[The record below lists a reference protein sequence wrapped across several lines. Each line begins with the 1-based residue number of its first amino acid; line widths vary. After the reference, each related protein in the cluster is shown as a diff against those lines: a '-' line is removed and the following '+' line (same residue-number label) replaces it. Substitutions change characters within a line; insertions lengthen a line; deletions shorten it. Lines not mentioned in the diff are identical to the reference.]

1 MLSPLGQVRQISV
14 GNKKAKSHWQYHW
27 YCAMYVLFDMIRK
40 ANVYPHDPFTG
51 KGHHLYLSLI
61 LRTYDLSA
69 VADPGKG
76 PGGPHPLIF
85 RPKWGPKGRKNQG
98 LDDPLPPPPPYPKV
112 WIRHCLV
119 CESNAHPRKFGNHV
133 TVHCPIDRPSFAPQA
148 HQYNVT
154 QSTGMATQ
162 MQRKKIACPPELLVI
177 KTTTTTTKSRLSTLF
192 LIFTLMRITEKELG
206 RRISLEEKHKNF
218 IAAVRKWEMLAARW
232 KWAAVKK

>member
-1 MLSPLGQVRQISV
+1 MFIRMIRLQGKDITFIHHWFYEPTTSPQWRIQGRGPGARPPLFLGQSETRRAE
-14 GNKKAKSHWQYHW
+14 K
-27 YCAMYVLFDMIRK
+27 IR
-40 ANVYPHDPFTG
+40 VWMTPP
-51 KGHHLYLSLI
+51 
-61 LRTYDLSA
+61 
-69 VADPGKG
+69 
-76 PGGPHPLIF
+76 
-85 RPKWGPKGRKNQG
+85 
-98 LDDPLPPPPPYPKV
+98 PPPPPYPKV

-133 TVHCPIDRPSFAPQA
+133 TVHCPSDRPSFAPQA

-192 LIFTLMRITEKELG
+192 LMFTLMRITEKELG

>member
-1 MLSPLGQVRQISV
+1 MFIRMIHLQGKDITFIYHWFYEPTTSPQWRIQGRGPGARPPPLFLGQSEARRAE
-14 GNKKAKSHWQYHW
+14 K
-27 YCAMYVLFDMIRK
+27 IR
-40 ANVYPHDPFTG
+40 G
-51 KGHHLYLSLI
+51 WI
-61 LRTYDLSA
+61 
-69 VADPGKG
+69 
-76 PGGPHPLIF
+76 
-85 RPKWGPKGRKNQG
+85 
-98 LDDPLPPPPPYPKV
+98 PPPPLYPKV

-133 TVHCPIDRPSFAPQA
+133 TVRCPSDRPSFAPQW

-192 LIFTLMRITEKELG
+192 LMFTLMRITEKELA

-218 IAAVRKWEMLAARW
+218 ITAVRKWEMLAARW